1 MIVDESLGANG
12 SQRRAELYTEYCR
25 QTKKLTERTVTDDI
39 YVHGEWRKHERV
51 ETVDDQITDMM
62 AFRAQSENVLW
73 VDVRVGDEIVGFEIR
88 NKKTGEIE
96 RYLMPEYRNSS
107 SLHLRLVKCS
117 RTRFYYEMV
126 DEPSL
131 S

>member
-1 MIVDESLGANG
+1 MIIDESLGAKG
-12 SQRRAELYTEYCR
+12 SERRAELYTEYCM

-73 VDVRVGDEIVGFEIR
+73 IDVRLGDEIIGFEIR
-88 NKKTGEIE
+88 NIKTGEIE
-96 RYLMPEYRNSS
+96 RYLMPKYRNSS
-107 SLHLRLVKCS
+107 SLRIKRLKRS
-117 RTRFYYEMV
+117 RTSFYYEMV
-126 DEPSL
+126 YEPSL